1 MKIFEVN
8 VKNPITHY
16 SIRATIKKIISST
29 NNDYL
34 IVNLGAHNFVSLKV
48 MKDFKQAFWNIKSK
62 LYQFKKIA
70 IIHSRERLN
79 RSDNPDF
86 YEYFNSKT
94 EAIKWLLR

>member
-1 MKIFEVN
+1 
-8 VKNPITHY
+8 
-16 SIRATIKKIISST
+16 
-29 NNDYL
+29 
-34 IVNLGAHNFVSLKV
+34 

-70 IIHSRERLN
+70 IIHSTERLN